1 MGVNQFIL
9 PVWICILK
17 IDWNQEYLWYEKIVV
32 SVIFDSNLVF
42 GHACNWVYNIQIF
55 PKKTLKMFQT
65 TVKDMDVNLSA
76 VCMFFPLRKQV
87 IFKVKPT

>member
-1 MGVNQFIL
+1 MHSQDR
-9 PVWICILK
+9 LK
-17 IDWNQEYLWYEKIVV
+17 SRV
-32 SVIFDSNLVF
+32 SVIWKDCGFVIFDSNLHF

-87 IFKVKPT
+87 ISKVKPT

>member
-1 MGVNQFIL
+1 
-9 PVWICILK
+9 
-17 IDWNQEYLWYEKIVV
+17 
-32 SVIFDSNLVF
+32 
-42 GHACNWVYNIQIF
+42 
-55 PKKTLKMFQT
+55 MFQT